1 LSDETREATDLVFDL
16 IKLKKVNP
24 WDVKISG
31 ILKQLSKE
39 LREKGYLQFTLSGLV
54 LLASSIIYLRKT
66 EALLSIDTE
75 KRKAQVTEEEALDI
89 PADLLDK
96 ISPLEAPIRPAQP
109 VIDLEHLVKALSE
122 ILEKAYL
129 KKPLEEEPLPPIVP
143 QTDDFIRD
151 IEKKVEDFKNT
162 LYEIIRQQGRV
173 SIGSLLEGKKS
184 LDAARTFILI
194 LFILSEPDFD
204 VFFEDNEYYIV
215 MMNGFEEHGIQ
226 EED

>member
-1 LSDETREATDLVFDL
+1 LSDDAREATDVVFDL
-16 IKLKKVNP
+16 IKLKRVNP
-24 WDVKISG
+24 WDVKISE

-54 LLASSIIYLRKT
+54 LLASSILYLRKT

-75 KRKAQVTEEEALDI
+75 KHKAQVDEEPLDI
-89 PADLLDK
+89 PADILEK
-96 ISPLEAPIRPAQP
+96 ISPLEVPIRPSQP

-122 ILEKAYL
+122 MLEKAYS

-162 LYEIIRQQGRV
+162 LYRIISQQGRV
-173 SIGSLLEGKKS
+173 SIGSLLEGKKP
-184 LDAARTFILI
+184 LEVARTFILI

-204 VFFEDNEYYIV
+204 VSSEGDEYYIV
-215 MMNGFEEHGIQ
+215 IKNGFEEHRI
-226 EED
+226 